1 MEKTLQLLNLKNPVI
16 KLHLIFTPL
25 AHIFF
30 LLPISLG
37 KSIFFS
43 VILYHILFYIFIN
56 YYKLSE
62 WKWIYFYL
70 APLSFFL
77 VFPDLFLSNFLGVLV
92 FPNSGFFH
100 WISVSDYMAGMWV
113 IPLFL
118 TLQIGK
124 EIMTKFG
131 ETMGLLSAGLFAV
144 ILFSLSEEFCA
155 LIPIW
160 YAQKVGMFSHVAIYV
175 IIPEGILGYSVLWVY
190 EKVKGNITMSLVGA
204 FLTSMIY
211 TGSLVFF
218 YYFLEKV
225 FLIK

>member
-1 MEKTLQLLNLKNPVI
+1 
-16 KLHLIFTPL
+16 
-25 AHIFF
+25 
-30 LLPISLG
+30 
-37 KSIFFS
+37 
-43 VILYHILFYIFIN
+43 
-56 YYKLSE
+56 
-62 WKWIYFYL
+62 
-70 APLSFFL
+70 L

-118 TLQIGK
+118 TYQFGK
-124 EIMTKFG
+124 EIMAKYG
-131 ETMGLLSAGLFAV
+131 ETVGYFSAGLFAV

-160 YAQKVGMFSHVAIYV
+160 YAQKVSMFSHVAIYV
-175 IIPEGILGYSVLWVY
+175 IIPEGILGYSVLWMY
-190 EKVKGNITMSLVGA
+190 EKVRGNIFMSIVGA

-218 YYFLEKV
+218 YFFLEKI

>member
-1 MEKTLQLLNLKNPVI
+1 MQVLNTKNPI
-16 KLHLIFTPL
+16 IGLHLIFTPL
-25 AHIFF
+25 ALIFF

-43 VILYHILFYIFIN
+43 VILYHILFHIFIQ

-100 WISVSDYMAGMWV
+100 WISVSDYMAGMWM

-124 EIMTKFG
+124 EITIKYG
-131 ETMGLLSAGLFAV
+131 DTMGSLSAGMFA
-144 ILFSLSEEFCA
+144 IFLFSLSEEFCA

-160 YAQKVGMFSHVAIYV
+160 YAEKVKMFSHVAIYV
-175 IIPEGILGYSVLWVY
+175 IIPEGILGYSVLWMY
-190 EKVKGNITMSLVGA
+190 EKVKGNIGMSLVGA

-211 TGSLVFF
+211 TGSLVLFYFF
-218 YYFLEKV
+218 IEMVYLK
-225 FLIK
+225 K

>member
-1 MEKTLQLLNLKNPVI
+1 LQILNTKNPVI
-16 KLHLIFTPL
+16 SLHLIFTPIAL
-25 AHIFF
+25 IFF

-43 VILYHILFYIFIN
+43 VILYHLLFLIFIQ
-56 YYKLSE
+56 YYKLTE

-124 EIMTKFG
+124 EISKKYSDTIG
-131 ETMGLLSAGLFAV
+131 SICAAVFAA

-160 YAQKVGMFSHVAIYV
+160 YAKNVRMLSHVALYV
-175 IIPEGILGYSVLWVY
+175 IIPEGILGYSVFWMY
-190 EKVKGNITMSLVGA
+190 EKVKGNLGMSFLGS

-218 YYFLEKV
+218 YYFIEIVLLKR
-225 FLIK
+225 